1 MFANLFH
8 RCVPLVRL
16 IIFAIAWVLASAAK
30 MKLFLYFS
38 KIIGLDIVD
47 SKGQWVGRLH
57 DVAMNPIRD
66 IYPKASELILRRG
79 SYPREYAK
87 VNWEDITYIEEEV
100 RLKIPADRI
109 KFSKEI
115 PKCDFTLRRDIYD
128 QQVVDTDDQRV
139 VRVNDIHLLRVENQ
153 LYAAHVDV
161 GLRAIFRRLGWMG
174 MIDLMVFLINSKS
187 PYLTHEELIPWKATQ
202 ILPKLGRM
210 KSLLKL
216 EVAKNKL
223 SSIPPAA
230 LADIIQDLD
239 IFARV
244 SVFKSMD
251 AVLQNKVFT
260 DMALNYKEE
269 LIDQLSEG
277 EVANLITNIPAD
289 EATDLLMKL
298 PREKT
303 HHLMGLLGSETNK
316 KLRKLLSFAKD
327 SAGGLMTTEYLYLK
341 SDATVG
347 DALDKIKENI
357 NFPGTIFF
365 LYVVDDN
372 HKYLGTTSLRRFFN
386 EGPQTRLLDTCYP
399 ENIHVYTDDSVEEV
413 ALLLERHKSSSIPV
427 LNAQDILQGIITID
441 DVLEELISLVWH
453 QYKEK
458 L

>member
-1 MFANLFH
+1 
-8 RCVPLVRL
+8 
-16 IIFAIAWVLASAAK
+16 

-38 KIIGLDIVD
+38 QIIGLDILD
-47 SKGQWVGRLH
+47 SKGQWAGRLH
-57 DVAMNPIRD
+57 DIAMNPYSD
-66 IYPKASELILRRG
+66 NYPKASELIIRRG

-87 VNWEDITYIEEEV
+87 VNWEDITYIEEEI
-100 RLKIPADRI
+100 RLKIPGDQLI
-109 KFSKEI
+109 FSRET
-115 PKCDFTLRRDIYD
+115 PKCDFTLRRDIFD
-128 QQVVDTDDQRV
+128 QQVVDIDDQRV

-161 GLRAIFRRLGWMG
+161 GLRAIFRRLGWTG
-174 MIDLMVFLINSKS
+174 MVDLTVFLFNSRS
-187 PYLTHEELIPWKATQ
+187 PYLTHEELIPWKATHV
-202 ILPKLGRM
+202 LPKLGRM
-210 KSLLKL
+210 KSVLKL

-223 SSIPPAA
+223 NSIPPAA
-230 LADIIQDLD
+230 LADIVQELD

-251 AVLQNKVFT
+251 AVLQNRVFT
-260 DMALNYKEE
+260 DMTLTHKEE

-277 EVANLITNIPAD
+277 EVAHLITNIPAD

-316 KLRKLLSFAKD
+316 KLRKLLSFAKN
-327 SAGGLMTTEYLYLK
+327 SAGGLMTTEYLSLRP
-341 SDATVG
+341 DATVADG
-347 DALDKIKENI
+347 LQKIKDNI

-365 LYVVDDN
+365 LYTVDDN

-386 EGPQTRLLDTCYP
+386 ENPQNLLINTCYP

-427 LNAQDILQGIITID
+427 LNRHDILQGIITID
-441 DVLEELISLVWH
+441 DVLEELISLVWSK
-453 QYKEK
+453 YKEK

>member
-1 MFANLFH
+1 
-8 RCVPLVRL
+8 
-16 IIFAIAWVLASAAK
+16 

-38 KIIGLDIVD
+38 QAIGLDILD
-47 SKGQWVGRLH
+47 AKGQWVGRLH
-57 DVAMNPIRD
+57 DIGMDPDSDN
-66 IYPKASELILRRG
+66 YPKANELVLRRG
-79 SYPREYAK
+79 SYPREYTK
-87 VNWEDITYIEEEV
+87 ISWEDIIYIEEEI
-100 RLKIPADRI
+100 RLKISREQI
-109 KFSKEI
+109 KYSKEV
-115 PKCDFTLRRDIYD
+115 PKCDFSLRRDIFD
-128 QQVVDTDDQRV
+128 QQVVDIDDQRV
-139 VRVNDIHLLRVENQ
+139 VRVNDIQLLRVENQ

-161 GLRAIFRRLGWMG
+161 GLRAIFRRLGWGG
-174 MIDLMVFLINSKS
+174 MTDRW
-187 PYLTHEELIPWKATQ
+187 THDELIHWKATQ

-216 EVAKNKL
+216 EVSKNAL
-223 SSIPPAA
+223 GQIPPAA

-260 DMALNYKEE
+260 DMTLAYKEE
-269 LIDQLSEG
+269 LIGQLTEH

-303 HHLMGLLGSETNK
+303 HFLMGLLGSETNK

-327 SAGGLMTTEYLYLK
+327 SAGGLMTTEYLYMK
-341 SDATVG
+341 TGATVA
-347 DALDKIKENI
+347 DAFNKIKENI

-386 EGPQTRLLDTCYP
+386 EDPRTLLLDTCYP
-399 ENIHVYTDDSVEEV
+399 ENVHVYTDDSVEQV

-441 DVLEELISLVWH
+441 DVLEVLISLVWH
-453 QYKEK
+453 KYKEK

>member
-1 MFANLFH
+1 
-8 RCVPLVRL
+8 
-16 IIFAIAWVLASAAK
+16 

-38 KIIGLDIVD
+38 QTIGLNIVD
-47 SKGQWVGRLH
+47 AKSQWVGCLY
-57 DVAMNPIRD
+57 DIAMNPYSD
-66 IYPKASELILRRG
+66 IYPKASELIIRRG
-79 SYPREYAK
+79 MYPRQYTK
-87 VNWEDITYIEEEV
+87 VSWEDITYIEDEI
-100 RLKIPADRI
+100 RLKISADQL
-109 KFSKEI
+109 KFSHEM
-115 PKCDFTLRRDIYD
+115 PKSDFTLRRDIFD

-161 GLRAIFRRLGWMG
+161 GLRAIFRRLGWTG
-174 MIDLMVFLINSKS
+174 MVDLMVFLVNSKS
-187 PYLTHEELIPWKATQ
+187 AYLTQEDLIPWKATHV
-202 ILPKLGRM
+202 LPKLGRM
-210 KSLLKL
+210 KSVLKL
-216 EVAKNKL
+216 DVSKNTIAT
-223 SSIPPAA
+223 IPPAA

-244 SVFKSMD
+244 SLFKSLD
-251 AVLQNKVFT
+251 AELQNKVFT
-260 DMALNYKEE
+260 DMTLTYKEE
-269 LIDQLSEG
+269 LIEQLSEH

-327 SAGGLMTTEYLYLK
+327 SAGGLMTTEYLSLK
-341 SDATVG
+341 SDATVADG
-347 DALDKIKENI
+347 FQKIKDNI

-386 EGPQTRLLDTCYP
+386 ENPQTILLDTCYP

-427 LNAQDILQGIITID
+427 LNRNGILQGIITID
-441 DVLEELISLVWH
+441 DVMEVLISLVWH
-453 QYKEK
+453 KYKEK

>member
-1 MFANLFH
+1 
-8 RCVPLVRL
+8 
-16 IIFAIAWVLASAAK
+16 

-38 KIIGLDIVD
+38 QTIGLDILD
-47 SKGQWVGRLH
+47 SKGQWVARLH
-57 DVAMNPIRD
+57 DIAMNPYSD
-66 IYPKASELILRRG
+66 IYPKASELIMRRG
-79 SYPREYAK
+79 SYRREYAK
-87 VNWEDITYIEEEV
+87 VSWEDIVYIEDEI
-100 RLKIPADRI
+100 RLKIPAEQI
-109 KFSKEI
+109 NFSKEI
-115 PKCDFTLRRDIYD
+115 PKCDFTLRRDIFD
-128 QQVVDTDDQRV
+128 QQVVDIDDQRV
-139 VRVNDIHLLRVENQ
+139 VRVNDIQLLRAENQ

-174 MIDLMVFLINSKS
+174 MVDLIVFCFNSKS
-187 PYLTHEELIPWKATQ
+187 PYLTHEDLIHWKATQ

-210 KSLLKL
+210 KSVLKL
-216 EVAKNKL
+216 DVSKSKL
-223 SSIPPAA
+223 NSIPPAA

-244 SVFKSMD
+244 TVFKSMD
-251 AVLQNKVFT
+251 AVLQNRVFT
-260 DMALNYKEE
+260 DMTLSYKEE
-269 LIDQLSEG
+269 LIDQLTED
-277 EVANLITNIPAD
+277 EVAQLITNIPAD

-303 HHLMGLLGSETNK
+303 HHLMGLLGTETNK

-341 SDATVG
+341 ADATAADG
-347 DALDKIKENI
+347 IKKIKDNI

-365 LYVVDDN
+365 LYIIDDN

-386 EGPQTRLLDTCYP
+386 EDPQTLLINTCYP
-399 ENIHVYTDDSVEEV
+399 ENIHVSTDASVEEV

-441 DVLEELISLVWH
+441 DVLEELITLAWH

>member
-1 MFANLFH
+1 
-8 RCVPLVRL
+8 
-16 IIFAIAWVLASAAK
+16 

-38 KIIGLDIVD
+38 QTIGLHVID
-47 SKGQWVGRLH
+47 SQGQLVGRLH
-57 DVAMNPIRD
+57 DIAMNPNSD
-66 IYPKASELILRRG
+66 IYPKASELIFKRG
-79 SYPREYAK
+79 FNPKEYAK
-87 VNWEDITYIEEEV
+87 VSWEDITYIEEEV
-100 RLKIPADRI
+100 RLKIPAEQL

-153 LYAAHVDV
+153 VYAAHVDV
-161 GLRAIFRRLGWMG
+161 GLRAIFRRLEWTGT
-174 MIDLMVFLINSKS
+174 IDLIVFLINSKA
-187 PYLTHEELIPWKATQ
+187 PYLTHEELIPWKATHV
-202 ILPKLGRM
+202 LPKLGRM
-210 KSLLKL
+210 KSVLKL

-223 SSIPPAA
+223 NSIPPAA

-251 AVLQNKVFT
+251 AILQNKVFT
-260 DMALNYKEE
+260 DMTLTYKEE
-269 LIDQLSEG
+269 LIDQLSEH

-316 KLRKLLSFAKD
+316 KLRKLLSFAKN

-341 SDATVG
+341 PDATVA
-347 DALDKIKENI
+347 DALKKIKDNS
-357 NFPGTIFF
+357 NFPGSIFF
-365 LYVVDDN
+365 LYIVDDN
-372 HKYLGTTSLRRFFN
+372 HKFIGTASLRRFIN
-386 EGPQTRLLDTCYP
+386 EDPAKLLIETCSP

-413 ALLLERHKSSSIPV
+413 AILLERYKSSSIPV
-427 LNAQDILQGIITID
+427 LNKQDIMQGVITID
-441 DVLEELISLVWH
+441 DVLEELISLVWSK
-453 QYKEK
+453 YKEK

>member
-1 MFANLFH
+1 
-8 RCVPLVRL
+8 
-16 IIFAIAWVLASAAK
+16 

-38 KIIGLDIVD
+38 QVIGLDILDVQ
-47 SKGQWVGRLH
+47 GQWVGRLH
-57 DVAMNPIRD
+57 DIAMNPYSD
-66 IYPKASELILRRG
+66 VYPKASELILQRG
-79 SYPREYAK
+79 SCPKEYAK
-87 VNWEDITYIEEEV
+87 VDWEDITYIEEEV
-100 RLKIPADRI
+100 RLKIPGGRLS
-109 KFSKEI
+109 FSKEI
-115 PKCDFTLRRDIYD
+115 PKCDFTLRRDIFD
-128 QQVVDTDDQRV
+128 QQVVDIDDQRV
-139 VRVNDIHLLRVENQ
+139 VRVNDIYLLCVDNQ
-153 LYAAHVDV
+153 LYAAKVDV
-161 GLRAIFRRLGWMG
+161 GLRGIFRRLGWMG
-174 MIDLMVFLINSKS
+174 TIDFIVSCFNSKS
-187 PYLTHEELIPWKATQ
+187 PYLTQEDLIPWKATE

-210 KSLLKL
+210 KSVLKL
-216 EVAKNKL
+216 EVTKNKL
-223 SSIPPAA
+223 NSIPPAA

-239 IFARV
+239 LFARV

-251 AVLQNKVFT
+251 AILQNKVFT
-260 DMALNYKEE
+260 DMTLSYKEE

-298 PREKT
+298 PRDKT
-303 HHLMGLLGSETNK
+303 HYLMGLLGTETNK

-341 SDATVG
+341 PDATVSDG
-347 DALDKIKENI
+347 FQKIRDNI

-365 LYVVDDN
+365 LYIVDDN

-386 EGPQTRLLDTCYP
+386 ENPQTRLLDTCYP
-399 ENIHVYTDDSVEEV
+399 ENIHVYTDDNVEQV

-441 DVLEELISLVWH
+441 DVLEEMISLVWH